1 MPRQF
6 VKCVFKPG
14 DKREYTYHNDG
25 EPLKIGD
32 VVRVEDPKGGW
43 KRITVSGIAGLAPTF
58 PTKEAKLYVPTP
70 EEIAAAAEAKAKA
83 LVASKDKPFERQ
95 DYSGEMPDGD
105 EGPGFDD

>member
-1 MPRQF
+1 MPTQY

-14 DKREYTYHNDG
+14 DRREYTYHNNG

-32 VVRVEDPKGGW
+32 VVRVEDPRGGW
-43 KRITVSGIAGLAPTF
+43 KRITVSGIAGAAPSF

-70 EEIAAAAEAKAKA
+70 EELAAAEAARKEA
-83 LVASKDKPFERQ
+83 
-95 DYSGEMPDGD
+95 